1 MRRKRLVFI
10 LTLTF
15 CFSLHFLSAGERIEK
30 NIPARPLAFEPPTF
44 DTEPLDIGSR
54 RELFIDNY
62 LIGDLRGSATRHLFE
77 MTPATTKSSDVAM
90 TCDADWEGP
99 WCRYAK
105 FIQDKDAIKV
115 WYMGHHTYDYR
126 NKDGEKVPG
135 RLCYAFSEDG
145 LSFKKPNLGIYE
157 WNGKKSNNVLFD
169 DQTFRGV
176 NKNWITMHNFSP
188 FIDTNP
194 EVSQDEKYKG
204 VSGYGEGL
212 GGNTG
217 LYAFKSSDG
226 INWKIASEGPI
237 VSNKH
242 RLDSTNQGFWDAERE
257 RYAVYFRHLRNSDG
271 EEGYPVKNWRRDIR
285 VVFSKDF
292 IKWTEPEWLV
302 YHRDDGRPGMD
313 LTHLYTNEIKPYKR
327 APHIYLG
334 FPSRYVEFAPM
345 LIASRDGVHFYR
357 WMKQP
362 VIPRTAPADRD
373 KNRSNH
379 IWQEMIEFPNEPNK
393 YSMYCSENLAIK
405 GVHEDGS
412 FPRFRRYTI
421 RKDGFVSVRAEK
433 EKGEVIT
440 KAMIVRGDKLT
451 INYDATLNEGGSVS
465 VEILDTERRPVPG
478 FNLKKCDLVT
488 GDNIDQTVTWS
499 GNENIGSVLAQPVHL
514 RFVLKNADLFS
525 FKFVKNAG
533 GTEKY

>member
-1 MRRKRLVFI
+1 MCLEVC
-10 LTLTF
+10 LAMTF
-15 CFSLHFLSAGERIEK
+15 CLSLHLLNAGESEEK
-30 NIPARPLAFEPPTF
+30 KITARPLAFESPTY
-44 DTEPLDIGSR
+44 DSQPLLIGSR

-62 LIGDLRGSATRHLFE
+62 LIGEFKGSAVRHLFQ
-77 MTPATTKSSDVAM
+77 MTPATTKASDVAM
-90 TCDADWEGP
+90 TCDEDWEGP

-105 FIQDKDAIKV
+105 FIQDKGVVRA

-126 NKDGEKVPG
+126 NKDGKKVPG
-135 RLCYAFSEDG
+135 RLCYAFSQDG
-145 LSFKKPNLGIYE
+145 ITFKKPNLGRYDWE
-157 WNGKKSNNVLFD
+157 GNKSNNVLFD
-169 DQTFRGV
+169 DQTFKAA
-176 NKNWITMHNFSP
+176 NNNWITMHNFSP

-194 EVSQDEKYKG
+194 EVPDDERYKA

-217 LYAFKSSDG
+217 LYTFKSSDG
-226 INWKIASEGPI
+226 IDWKIASKGPI

-242 RLDSTNQGFWDAERE
+242 RLDSTNQGFWDAEKK
-257 RYAVYFRHLRNSDG
+257 RYTVYFRHLRNSEG

-292 IKWTEPEWLV
+292 INWTEPEWLV

-334 FPSRYVEFAPM
+334 FPSRYEEFAPM

-357 WMKQP
+357 WMKHP
-362 VIPRTAPADRD
+362 IISRMAPADRD

-379 IWQEMIEFPNEPNK
+379 IWQEMIEFPGEPNK

-405 GVHEDGS
+405 GFHEDGS

-421 RKDGFVSVRAEK
+421 RKDGFVSVRAE
-433 EKGEVIT
+433 EGGGEIIT
-440 KAMIVRGDKLT
+440 KALKVKGKRLT
-451 INYDATLNEGGSVS
+451 LNYNATLNDGGLVR
-465 VEILDTERRPVPG
+465 VEILDSNRRPIPEYA
-478 FNLKKCDLVT
+478 LKNCDVLT
-488 GDNIDQTVTWS
+488 GDVIDQTITWK
-499 GNENIGSVLAQPVHL
+499 GKENVELENDQPIHL

-525 FKFVKNAG
+525 FKFIETVQ
-533 GTEKY
+533 E